1 MRCDG
6 WLWTPS
12 VIGSLIPPALAGT
25 SPAEIP
31 DDGYD
36 HPDYDPDDYADR
48 SERARVRWTVDAPGA
63 GGQASLVVRERPAGE
78 PLTEDDVDSDA
89 HLYDDGE
96 TSFVRRVPKEQ
107 RAVFGTWAYVID
119 RAAVVGRSWTLSGDR
134 LHYLCRFP
142 TGSESR
148 HPVPVPQLF
157 ASAEKA
163 LALIENPPA
172 VRVRPSVRVPAPS
185 DYRWR

>member
-1 MRCDG
+1 MRYDG

-12 VIGSLIPPALAGT
+12 VIGNLIPPALAGT
-25 SPAEIP
+25 APAEIP
-31 DDGYD
+31 EDGYD
-36 HPDYDPDDYADR
+36 HPDYDPDEYADR
-48 SERARVRWTVDAPGA
+48 SARARVRWTVGAPGA
-63 GGQASLVVRERPAGE
+63 GGQASLLIRERPAGA
-78 PLTEDDVDSDA
+78 PLTADDVDSDA

-134 LHYLCRFP
+134 LDYQCRFP
-142 TGSESR
+142 ADSVSP
-148 HPVPVPQLF
+148 HSVPEPQLF

-172 VRVRPSVRVPAPS
+172 ERVRPSIGAPAPS
-185 DYRWR
+185 HYRWR